1 MAVGLPRKKPVVR
14 DRSQGHRP
22 RLILAGPFTPIKRPR
37 RIRLGL
43 ERAAAS
49 RRREQRVLRAM
60 ISGPAFS
67 LNARRVLIVGR
78 DERWGMPVADSLSV
92 LDSGYTQRR
101 SLLRKSK

>member
-1 MAVGLPRKKPVVR
+1 
-14 DRSQGHRP
+14 
-22 RLILAGPFTPIKRPR
+22 
-37 RIRLGL
+37 
-43 ERAAAS
+43 
-49 RRREQRVLRAM
+49 M